1 MPTSPTQSE
10 LDTYFRD
17 ISRIDLLDPLEERT
31 LAWRIINDACHDAK
45 SSMIQAN
52 LRLVVSIAK
61 RYTARGVPLS
71 DLINEGNL
79 GLIRAVE
86 RFDPALGNRFSTY
99 ATWWIRKTVKQ
110 LIEDVGHPMHVP
122 TYMQKRMMLWADT
135 LHQLQEG
142 LGRAPTTAE
151 MASAMH
157 VPLCKLSL
165 VHRTMA
171 ATKRV
176 STSTVLRED
185 AMAPLDTCPDHNTPG
200 PTRLEQADD
209 LAKVH
214 RILNGLDSVDAR
226 IMCMRFGLDGTPPR
240 TLKETGREVGLTR
253 ERVRQIE
260 QRALSQIRYA
270 FEEARL
276 AG

>member
-110 LIEDVGHPMHVP
+110 LIEDGRYKEAEREARGFLAEVEQTNGPDSLDAAQALDLLVES
-122 TYMQKRMMLWADT
+122 LWR
-135 LHQLQEG
+135 QLNGSETEA
-142 LGRAPTTAE
+142 LA
-151 MASAMH
+151 
-157 VPLCKLSL
+157 
-165 VHRTMA
+165 
-171 ATKRV
+171 
-176 STSTVLRED
+176 
-185 AMAPLDTCPDHNTPG
+185 
-200 PTRLEQADD
+200 
-209 LAKVH
+209 LAKRAVV
-214 RILNGLDSVDAR
+214 IKDFEKELAIELYALQVQIGLFWWSKLCCLPAR
-226 IMCMRFGLDGTPPR
+226 WTH
-240 TLKETGREVGLTR
+240 
-253 ERVRQIE
+253 
-260 QRALSQIRYA
+260 
-270 FEEARL
+270 
-276 AG
+276 

>member
-1 MPTSPTQSE
+1 MAASPTQSE

-17 ISRIDLLDPLEERT
+17 ISRIDLLDPLEERR

-45 SSMIQAN
+45 SAMIQAN

-61 RYTARGVPLS
+61 RYTSRGVPLS

-86 RFDPALGNRFSTY
+86 RFDPALGHRFSTY

-110 LIEDVGHPMHVP
+110 LVEDVGHPMHVP
-122 TYMQKRMMLWADT
+122 TYMQKRMMMWADT
-135 LHQLQEG
+135 LHQLQNG
-142 LGRAPTTAE
+142 LGRAPTPAE

-165 VHRTMA
+165 VHRTLA

-176 STSTVLRED
+176 STSTVRRED
-185 AMAPLDTCPDHNTPG
+185 AIAPLDTCPDRNPPG
-200 PTRLEQADD
+200 PAHLEQADD
-209 LAKVH
+209 LAKIR
-214 RILNGLDSVDAR
+214 RILEGLDSVDAR
-226 IMCMRFGLDGTPPR
+226 VMCMRFGLDGTPPR

-260 QRALSQIRYA
+260 QRALAQIRYA
-270 FEEARL
+270 FQGTRL